1 MAREIHELREL
12 NDDELR
18 VRMAEA
24 KAEIFNLR
32 FQLATGKQSNSAQ
45 LGRSRHTIARV
56 ETLLRSRE
64 IDAAEALAASNEV
77 KS

>member
-1 MAREIHELREL
+1 MAREIKELREL
-12 NDDELR
+12 TDDELSTHI
-18 VRMAEA
+18 AEA

-45 LGRSRHTIARV
+45 LGRARRTIARAH
-56 ETLLRSRE
+56 TLLRSRE
-64 IDAAEALAASNEV
+64 IEAAEALAASNEV

>member
-12 NDDELR
+12 TDDELLAHI
-18 VRMAEA
+18 AEA

-45 LGRSRHTIARV
+45 VGRARRTIARSQ
-56 ETLLRSRE
+56 TLLRSRE
-64 IDAAEALAASNEV
+64 IDAAEALAASSEV

>member
-1 MAREIHELREL
+1 MARQIAELEEL
-12 NDDELR
+12 SDDELR
-18 VRMAEA
+18 TRMAEA

-45 LGRSRHTIARV
+45 VGHSRRTVARIQTV
-56 ETLLRSRE
+56 LRARE
-64 IDAAEALAASNEV
+64 IEAAEALAARSEV

>member
-1 MAREIHELREL
+1 MPREIHELRDL
-12 NDDELR
+12 DDDELLHR
-18 VRMAEA
+18 KAEA

-32 FQLATGKQSNSAQ
+32 FQLATGKQNNSAQ
-45 LGRSRHTIARV
+45 LGRSRRTIARID
-56 ETLLRSRE
+56 TLLRSRE

>member
-1 MAREIHELREL
+1 MAREIHELNEMTDEEL
-12 NDDELR
+12 EI
-18 VRMAEA
+18 RMAES

-45 LGRSRHTIARV
+45 VGRSRRTIARIQ
-56 ETLLRSRE
+56 TLLRARE
-64 IDAAEALAASNEV
+64 IDAAEAAASSEV

>member
-12 NDDELR
+12 SDDELA
-18 VRMAEA
+18 VRIAEA
-24 KAEIFNLR
+24 KVEIFNLR

-45 LGRSRHTIARV
+45 VGRARHTIARAQ
-56 ETLLRSRE
+56 TLLRSRE
-64 IDAAEALAASNEV
+64 IDAAEALAASSEV